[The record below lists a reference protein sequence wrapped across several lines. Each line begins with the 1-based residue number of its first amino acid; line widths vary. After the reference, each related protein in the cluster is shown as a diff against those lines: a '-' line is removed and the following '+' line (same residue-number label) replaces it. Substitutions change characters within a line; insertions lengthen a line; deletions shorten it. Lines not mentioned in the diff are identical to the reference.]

1 MGQSNSD
8 KHWPRPTTTRHCWIK
23 SRDRLTPPVQGY
35 VLEWRRHS
43 YRYTA
48 LVIYLEPA
56 GRIVQEWLPLEQL
69 APVRP
74 RPTDLPRDS
83 Y

>member
-1 MGQSNSD
+1 MGQSRRD
-8 KHWPRPTTTRHCWIK
+8 KEWPRPSTTRHCWIK
-23 SRDRLTPPVQGY
+23 SADNLSAPTQGF
-35 VLEWRRHS
+35 VLLWTRHS
-43 YRYTA
+43 YRWSA
-48 LVIYLEPA
+48 LVVYVVD
-56 GRIVQEWLPLEQL
+56 GRIVQEWMPKERL